1 MNAWQLFLCL
11 KSSPYHPLIEE
22 VLTIDT
28 MDEKWMK
35 LAIYLAKATIGQT
48 SPNPNVGAVI
58 VKNGELLGV
67 GSHLHA
73 GKKHAE
79 VYALE
84 QAAKQALGT
93 TLYVTLEPCNHYG
106 KTPPYTEK
114 ILSAGIQRVVIGS
127 IDPDPRVAGS
137 GIQRLQKHGIEVT
150 TGVLQ

>member
-1 MNAWQLFLCL
+1 MAAFSLPQIFSL
-11 KSSPYHPLIEE
+11 SSINRGGSHHRHHGRK
-22 VLTIDT
+22 V
-28 MDEKWMK
+28 DE
-35 LAIYLAKATIGQT
+35 ASYLSCKGTIGQT